1 MPAIGLGKGKGKG
14 AKLVNPS
21 KRLIP
26 PVAVKQIEV
35 KKKRRN
41 KRKALKEVRKQQRST
56 EPCISFAGA
65 KRMLK
70 GLIKD
75 SIDRKHAMG
84 TFKKGVRVTPFAVH
98 LFREAFQQDAINRC
112 QSSQLAGIHRKR
124 ITIVAKDLQLAE
136 RIKQKN

>member
-41 KRKALKEVRKQQRST
+41 KHKALKEVRKQQRST

-70 GLIKD
+70 GLIRD
-75 SIDRKHAMG
+75 SIEQACNGHFQEG
-84 TFKKGVRVTPFAVH
+84 SSCN
-98 LFREAFQQDAINRC
+98 AFCCASIP
-112 QSSQLAGIHRKR
+112 
-124 ITIVAKDLQLAE
+124 
-136 RIKQKN
+136 